1 MLDPKSV
8 PLSPA
13 RRSGDL
19 LFLSGQVAFDE
30 SGRMASPDIETQ
42 TRQIFRNIKAVLG
55 ANAAS
60 LADVVSASVFLAREE
75 DFQAFNTVYAG
86 YFPANP
92 PTRTTVIAQLLA
104 GAIVEITVVA
114 DVGAKPAA

>member
-13 RRSGDL
+13 RRAGNL

-30 SGRMASPDIETQ
+30 AGRMAPPDIELQ
-42 TRQIFRNIKAVLG
+42 TRQVFRNIEAVLG

-60 LADVVSASVFLAREE
+60 LADVVSASVFLTNEE
-75 DFQAFNTVYAG
+75 DFQAFNTVYAS
-86 YFPANP
+86 YFPANR

-114 DVGAKPAA
+114 DLGTKPAA

>member
-13 RRSGDL
+13 RRAGNL

-30 SGRMASPDIETQ
+30 TGRMAPSDIEMQ
-42 TRQIFRNIKAVLG
+42 TRQVFRNIEAVLD

-60 LADVVSASVFLAREE
+60 LADVVSASIFLANER
-75 DFQAFNTVYAG
+75 DFQAFNTVYAS

-92 PTRTTVIAQLLA
+92 PTRTTVFAQLLA

-114 DVGAKPAA
+114 DSGTKPAA